1 MYNRN
6 MISLC
11 YAQRKYDF
19 VVYNITKIYFC
30 YALGEDLIGKTR
42 FCCMCCTT
50 KSCFHKK
57 GILKIKKKIKTHMD
71 GENSNYGDKNRK
83 IVPV

>member
-19 VVYNITKIYFC
+19 VVYNITKIFFC